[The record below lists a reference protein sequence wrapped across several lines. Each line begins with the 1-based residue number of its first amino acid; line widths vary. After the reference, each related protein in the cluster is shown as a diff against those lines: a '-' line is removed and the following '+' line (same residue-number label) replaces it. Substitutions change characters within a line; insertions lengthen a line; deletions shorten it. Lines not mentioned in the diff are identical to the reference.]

1 MKRLNFLWN
10 KITEWI
16 KELLISG
23 IMSNLNGLFDGING
37 QVAEIAGTVGTTP
50 QAWNSGVFNMIKTL
64 SDNVIVP
71 IAGAILTFVMCYEL
85 IQMVIDK
92 NSFHDFET
100 FVFMKWVIKTVI
112 GVLLLSHTW
121 DIVMGI
127 FEIAQ
132 NVVNAAAGTI
142 TTSADLNIASVIT
155 NLEAGLQ
162 SMEIGPLFG
171 LWFQSMLVGIISWI
185 MTVCIFVVVYGR
197 IMEIYLVTSVAPIPF
212 ATMANRE
219 WGQIGQN
226 YLRSL
231 LALGLQAVLIIIC
244 VAIYAVLVH
253 SIAVDTDVIKAL
265 WTCIG
270 YTVLLCFTLFKTSSL
285 SKTIMNA
292 H

>member
-1 MKRLNFLWN
+1 MNFLWN

-16 KELLISG
+16 KDLLISG

-37 QVAEIAGTVGTTP
+37 QVAEIAGTVGATP
-50 QAWNSGVFNMIKTL
+50 QDWNDSVFNMIKTL

-71 IAGAILTFVMCYEL
+71 IAGAILTAVMCYEL

-100 FVFMKWVIKTVI
+100 FTFMKWVIKTVI

-127 FEIAQ
+127 FEVAQ

-142 TTSADLNIASVIT
+142 ITSTDLNIASVVT
-155 NLEAGLQ
+155 NLEAGLR

-185 MTVCIFVVVYGR
+185 MTICIFVVVYGR

-212 ATMANRE
+212 ATLGNRE

-231 LALGLQAVLIIIC
+231 IALGLQAVLIIVC

>member
-1 MKRLNFLWN
+1 MNFLWN
-10 KITEWI
+10 TITEWI

-23 IMSNLNGLFDGING
+23 IMSNLSGLFDGING

-50 QAWNSGVFNMIKTL
+50 QAWNASVFNMIKTL

-85 IQMVIDK
+85 IQMVIDR

-100 FVFMKWVIKTVI
+100 FTFMKWVVKTAI

-127 FEIAQ
+127 FEVAQ
-132 NVVNAAAGTI
+132 NVVSAAAGTI
-142 TTSADLNIASVIT
+142 ITNTDLNIANVIT
-155 NLEAGLQ
+155 DLEAGLQ

-185 MTVCIFVVVYGR
+185 MTICIFVVVYGR

-212 ATMANRE
+212 ATMGNRE
-219 WGQIGQN
+219 WSQIGHN

-253 SIAVDTDVIKAL
+253 SIAVDTDVVKAL

>member
-1 MKRLNFLWN
+1 MNFLWN

-16 KELLISG
+16 KDLLISG

-50 QAWNSGVFNMIKTL
+50 QSWNGSVFNMIKTL

-71 IAGAILTFVMCYEL
+71 IAGAILTAVMCYEL

-100 FVFMKWVIKTVI
+100 FTFMKWVIKTVI

-127 FEIAQ
+127 FEVAQ

-142 TTSADLNIASVIT
+142 ITSTDLNIASVVT
-155 NLEAGLQ
+155 NLEAGLR
-162 SMEIGPLFG
+162 SMDIGPLFG

-185 MTVCIFVVVYGR
+185 MTICIFVVVYGR

-212 ATMANRE
+212 ATLGNRE

-231 LALGLQAVLIIIC
+231 IALGLQALLIIVC

-285 SKTIMNA
+285 SKTILNA

>member
-1 MKRLNFLWN
+1 MNFLWN

-16 KELLISG
+16 KDLLISG

-50 QAWNSGVFNMIKTL
+50 QSWNGSVFNMIKNL

-71 IAGAILTFVMCYEL
+71 IAGSILTAVMCYEL

-100 FVFMKWVIKTVI
+100 FTFMKWVIKTVI

-127 FEIAQ
+127 FEVAQ

-142 TTSADLNIASVIT
+142 ITSTDLNIASVVT
-155 NLEAGLQ
+155 NLEAGLR

-185 MTVCIFVVVYGR
+185 MTICIFVVVYGR

-212 ATMANRE
+212 ATLGNRE

-231 LALGLQAVLIIIC
+231 IALGLQAVLIIVC

>member
-1 MKRLNFLWN
+1 MNFLWN

-37 QVAEIAGTVGTTP
+37 QVAAIAGTVGTTP
-50 QAWNSGVFNMIKTL
+50 QAWNSSVFNMIKTL

-121 DIVMGI
+121 DIIMGI

-132 NVVNAAAGTI
+132 NVVSAAAGTI

>member
-1 MKRLNFLWN
+1 M
-10 KITEWI
+10 
-16 KELLISG
+16 
-23 IMSNLNGLFDGING
+23 D
-37 QVAEIAGTVGTTP
+37 
-50 QAWNSGVFNMIKTL
+50 
-64 SDNVIVP
+64 
-71 IAGAILTFVMCYEL
+71 
-85 IQMVIDK
+85 
-92 NSFHDFET
+92 
-100 FVFMKWVIKTVI
+100 
-112 GVLLLSHTW
+112 
-121 DIVMGI
+121 
-127 FEIAQ
+127 
-132 NVVNAAAGTI
+132 
-142 TTSADLNIASVIT
+142 IASVIT
-155 NLEAGLQ
+155 DLEAGLE

-185 MTVCIFVVVYGR
+185 MTICIFVVVYGR

-212 ATMANRE
+212 ATMGNRE

-253 SIAVDTDVIKAL
+253 SIAVDTDIIKAL

-285 SKTIMNA
+285 SKTIMNS

>member
-1 MKRLNFLWN
+1 MDFLLN
-10 KITEWI
+10 KIVEWI
-16 KELLISG
+16 KGILIGG
-23 IMSNLNGLFDGING
+23 IMDNLNGLFDGING

-50 QAWNSGVFNMIKTL
+50 QAWNSNVFNMIKTL

-127 FEIAQ
+127 FEVAQ
-132 NVVNAAAGTI
+132 NVVSAAAGTI
-142 TTSADLNIASVIT
+142 ITTTDLNIASVIT

-185 MTVCIFVVVYGR
+185 MTICIFVVVYGR

>member
-1 MKRLNFLWN
+1 MNFLWN

-16 KELLISG
+16 KGLLISG
-23 IMSNLNGLFDGING
+23 IMSNLNGLFDSLNG
-37 QVAEIAGTVGTTP
+37 QVAEIAGTVGATP
-50 QAWNSGVFNMIKTL
+50 QGWNGSVFNMIKSL

-100 FVFMKWVIKTVI
+100 FVFMKWTIKTAI
-112 GVLLLSHTW
+112 GVLLLSHAW

-127 FEIAQ
+127 FAVAQ

-142 TTSADLNIASVIT
+142 ITNTDMNIASVIAD
-155 NLEAGLQ
+155 LETGLQ

-171 LWFQSMLVGIISWI
+171 LWFQSMLVGIISWA
-185 MTVCIFVVVYGR
+185 MTICIFVVVYGR
-197 IMEIYLVTSVAPIPF
+197 IMEIYLVASVAPIPF
-212 ATMANRE
+212 AALGNRE

-226 YLRSL
+226 YIRSL
-231 LALGLQAVLIIIC
+231 IALGLQALLIIIC

-285 SKTIMNA
+285 SKTILNA

>member
-1 MKRLNFLWN
+1 MNFLWN

-23 IMSNLNGLFDGING
+23 IMSNLTGLFDGING

-50 QAWNSGVFNMIKTL
+50 QAWNSSVFNMIKTL

-85 IQMVIDK
+85 IQMVIDR

-100 FVFMKWVIKTVI
+100 FTFMKWVVKTAI

-127 FEIAQ
+127 FEVAQ
-132 NVVNAAAGTI
+132 NVVSAAAGTI
-142 TTSADLNIASVIT
+142 ITNTDLNIASVIT
-155 NLEAGLQ
+155 DLEAGLQ

-185 MTVCIFVVVYGR
+185 MTICIFVVVYGR

-212 ATMANRE
+212 ATMGNRE
-219 WGQIGQN
+219 WSQIGQN

>member
-1 MKRLNFLWN
+1 MDFLWN

-16 KELLISG
+16 KDMLVSG

-37 QVAEIAGTVGTTP
+37 QVAQIAGTVGQTP
-50 QAWNSGVFNMIKTL
+50 QGWNASVFNMIKTL

-92 NSFHDFET
+92 NAFHEFET
-100 FVFMKWVIKTVI
+100 FQLMKWVLKSVFGVI
-112 GVLLLSHTW
+112 LLTHTW

-127 FEIAQ
+127 FTVAQ
-132 NVVNAAAGTI
+132 QVVNRAAGTI
-142 TTSADLNIASVIT
+142 ITNTDLNIASVIAD
-155 NLEAGLQ
+155 LEMGLE
-162 SMEIGPLFG
+162 SMEIGQLFG
-171 LWFQSMLVGIISWI
+171 LWFQSMLVGFISWI
-185 MTVCIFVVVYGR
+185 MTICIFIVVYGR

-231 LALGLQAVLIIIC
+231 IALGLQAVLIIVC

-253 SIAVDTDVIKAL
+253 SIAVDADVIKAL

-270 YTVLLCFTLFKTSSL
+270 YTVLLCFSLFKTSSL
-285 SKTIMNA
+285 SKSLFNA

>member
-1 MKRLNFLWN
+1 MNFLWN
-10 KITEWI
+10 TITEWI

-23 IMSNLNGLFDGING
+23 IMSNLSGLFDGING

-50 QAWNSGVFNMIKTL
+50 QAWNASVFNMIKTL

-85 IQMVIDK
+85 IQMVIDR

-100 FVFMKWVIKTVI
+100 FTFMKWVVKTAI

-127 FEIAQ
+127 FEVAQ
-132 NVVNAAAGTI
+132 NVVSAAAGTI
-142 TTSADLNIASVIT
+142 ITNTDLNIANAIT
-155 NLEAGLQ
+155 DLEAGLQ

-185 MTVCIFVVVYGR
+185 MTICIFVVVYGR

-212 ATMANRE
+212 ATMGNRE
-219 WGQIGQN
+219 WSQIGQN

>member
-1 MKRLNFLWN
+1 MNFLWN

-112 GVLLLSHTW
+112 GVFLLSHTW

-132 NVVNAAAGTI
+132 NVVSAAAGTI

>member
-1 MKRLNFLWN
+1 MDYLWN

-16 KELLISG
+16 KDLLVSG
-23 IMSNLNGLFDGING
+23 ILSNLNGLFDGING
-37 QVAEIAGTVGTTP
+37 QVAQIAGTVGETP
-50 QAWNSGVFNMIKTL
+50 QGWNAGVFNMIRTL

-92 NSFHDFET
+92 NAFHDFET
-100 FVFMKWVIKTVI
+100 FLLMKWVLKTVV
-112 GVLLLSHTW
+112 GVVLLTHTW

-127 FEIAQ
+127 FTVAQ
-132 NVVNAAAGTI
+132 QVVDRAAGTVI
-142 TTSADLNIASVIT
+142 TNTELNITSVIT
-155 NLEAGLQ
+155 DLEAGLE
-162 SMEIGPLFG
+162 SMEIGPLFS
-171 LWFQSMLVGIISWI
+171 LWFQSMLVGFISWI
-185 MTVCIFVVVYGR
+185 MTICIFVVIYGR

-219 WGQIGQN
+219 MGQIGQN

-231 LALGLQAVLIIIC
+231 IALGLQAVLIIVC

-253 SIAVDTDVIKAL
+253 SIAVDSDVVKAL

-285 SKTIMNA
+285 SKAIMNT

>member
-1 MKRLNFLWN
+1 MDFLWN

-16 KELLISG
+16 KDMLVSG

-37 QVAEIAGTVGTTP
+37 QVAQIAGTVGQTP
-50 QAWNSGVFNMIKTL
+50 QGWNASVFNMIKTL

-92 NSFHDFET
+92 NAFHEFET
-100 FVFMKWVIKTVI
+100 FQLMKWVLKSVI
-112 GVLLLSHTW
+112 GVVLLTHTW

-127 FEIAQ
+127 FTVAQ
-132 NVVNAAAGTI
+132 QVVNRAAGTI
-142 TTSADLNIASVIT
+142 ITNTDLNIASVIAD
-155 NLEAGLQ
+155 LEAGLE

-171 LWFQSMLVGIISWI
+171 LWFQSMLVGFISWI
-185 MTVCIFVVVYGR
+185 MTICIFIVVYGR

-231 LALGLQAVLIIIC
+231 IALGLQAVLIIVC

-253 SIAVDTDVIKAL
+253 SIAVDADVIKAL

-285 SKTIMNA
+285 SKAIMNT

>member
-1 MKRLNFLWN
+1 MNFLWN

-37 QVAEIAGTVGTTP
+37 QVVEIAGTVGTTP
-50 QAWNSGVFNMIKTL
+50 QAWNSSVFNMIKTL

-112 GVLLLSHTW
+112 GVFLLSHTW

-132 NVVNAAAGTI
+132 NVVSAAAGTI

>member
-1 MKRLNFLWN
+1 LNFLWN
-10 KITEWI
+10 TITEWI

-23 IMSNLNGLFDGING
+23 IMSNLSGLFDGING

-50 QAWNSGVFNMIKTL
+50 QAWNASVFNMIKTL

-85 IQMVIDK
+85 IQMVIDR

-100 FVFMKWVIKTVI
+100 FTFMKWVVKTAI

-127 FEIAQ
+127 FEVAQ
-132 NVVNAAAGTI
+132 NVVSAAAGTI
-142 TTSADLNIASVIT
+142 ITNTDLNIANVIT
-155 NLEAGLQ
+155 DLEAGLQ

-185 MTVCIFVVVYGR
+185 MTICIFVVVYGR

-212 ATMANRE
+212 ATMGNRE
-219 WGQIGQN
+219 WSQIGQN

>member
-1 MKRLNFLWN
+1 MNFLWD

-16 KELLISG
+16 KNLLITG

-50 QAWNSGVFNMIKTL
+50 QAWNGSVFNMIKSL

-71 IAGAILTFVMCYEL
+71 IAGLILTFVMSYEL
-85 IQMVIDK
+85 IQMVMDK
-92 NSFHDFET
+92 NSFHDLET
-100 FVFMKWVIKTVI
+100 FFLFKWVFKTSIAILIVT
-112 GVLLLSHTW
+112 HTW
-121 DIVMGI
+121 DIVMGV
-127 FEIAQ
+127 FDVAQ
-132 NVVNAAAGTI
+132 HVVSAAAGTI
-142 TTSADLNIASVIT
+142 VSNTDLNITSVIS
-155 NLEAGLQ
+155 NLEASLQ
-162 SMEIGPLFG
+162 AMDIGPLFG
-171 LWFQSMLVGIISWI
+171 LWFQSMLVGLISWA
-185 MTVCIFVVVYGR
+185 MTICIFVVIYGR
-197 IMEIYLVTSVAPIPF
+197 IMEIYLVTSVAPIPM

-231 LALGLQAVLIIIC
+231 IALGFQAFLIIVC

-270 YTVLLCFTLFKTSSL
+270 YTVLLCFSLFKTSSL
-285 SKTIMNA
+285 SKSLFNA